1 MKWAC
6 VLFTVKPPDGAQRR
20 SYSRC
25 PAVSEVAVTRR
36 KAQDLPSQRLRHSW
50 QATSSGSA
58 RRSPGQGPQP
68 VARPVFAPH
77 AAVAALGAAVAC
89 FPGAMPVRLA
99 PLLHRTARLCANAH
113 SIPRLQPER
122 ITMSSNSQGVP
133 TLVITGAHPKLYNH
147 DLAPTAPEG
156 RTWGVFSLVA
166 MWMSDVHSVGGYTFA
181 ASLFFLG
188 LTGWQVLI
196 SMLVGILAVYFLIN
210 LIGRPSLRYGI
221 PYPVV
226 ARISFGVMGANLAA
240 VVRGIV
246 GIVWYGV
253 QTYFASKA
261 VQVLIVTLAPASAQL
276 THNNILGLS
285 TLAWFSFLFMWF
297 FQLLIFMSGME
308 RIRRFID
315 FCGPMV
321 YVVMFALAIWM
332 LWQTGFSSL
341 ALQLSPP
348 AASNA
353 ATIGVMANAAMLIV
367 AYFAALLLNFGDFA
381 RFGKDEAAMKMGNF
395 LGLPVN
401 FLVFSIITVI
411 VTSGTLKVF
420 GQAIMDPV
428 LIVEKIGN
436 PIVIII
442 GSVTFIVATMGI
454 NIVANFVSPAYDIA
468 NLYPEKINFRLGG
481 LITSILSVLVC
492 PWLFVSSPQA
502 ITLFVSIFGA
512 VLGPLFGTIMA
523 DYYLVK
529 RQAVKVDD
537 LYSMSPAGSYFY
549 HGGWNRNAVIALAAS
564 GFLSIGLALL
574 GAYDYIINVGDW
586 GWLIGAGAAGLVYRA
601 LSSRSVRAA

>member
-1 MKWAC
+1 M
-6 VLFTVKPPDGAQRR
+6 
-20 SYSRC
+20 
-25 PAVSEVAVTRR
+25 
-36 KAQDLPSQRLRHSW
+36 
-50 QATSSGSA
+50 SSGASA
-58 RRSPGQGPQP
+58 SPVQI
-68 VARPVFAPH
+68 
-77 AAVAALGAAVAC
+77 
-89 FPGAMPVRLA
+89 PGAD
-99 PLLHRTARLCANAH
+99 
-113 SIPRLQPER
+113 S
-122 ITMSSNSQGVP
+122 
-133 TLVITGAHPKLYNH
+133 KLYNH
-147 DLAPTAPEG
+147 DLAPTAPQG
-156 RTWGVFSLVA
+156 RTWGVFSLFA

-196 SMLVGILAVYFLIN
+196 SMIIGIMAVYFLMN
-210 LIGRPSLRYGI
+210 LIGRPSQRYGI

-240 VVRGIV
+240 VVRGVV

-261 VQVLIVTLAPASAQL
+261 VQVLVVTLLPSAAEL
-276 THNNILGLS
+276 THGGFMGLS
-285 TLAWFSFLFMWF
+285 PLGWFSFLFMWF
-297 FQLLIFMSGME
+297 FQLVIFLSGME
-308 RIRRFID
+308 TIRKFID
-315 FCGPMV
+315 FCGPVV

-332 LWQTGFSSL
+332 LSQTGVSSL
-341 ALQLSPP
+341 SLQLSTVP
-348 AASNA
+348 ASGI
-353 ATIGVMANAAMLIV
+353 ATAGLMANAAMLIV
-367 AYFAALLLNFGDFA
+367 AYFGALLLNFGDFA
-381 RFGKDEAAMKMGNF
+381 RFAKSEQAMKTGNF

-411 VTSGTLKVF
+411 VTAGTLQVF
-420 GQAIMDPV
+420 GAAIMDPV

-436 PIVIII
+436 PVVVAI
-442 GSVTFIVATMGI
+442 GSITFIVATMGI

-537 LYSMSPAGSYFY
+537 LYSMAPTGSYFY
-549 HGGWNRNAVIALAAS
+549 DRGWNRNAVIALAAS

-574 GAYDYIINVGDW
+574 GAYGSVVNVGDW
-586 GWLIGAGAAGLVYRA
+586 GWLIGAGAAALVYRA
-601 LSSRSVRAA
+601 LYGYSASATELRLARAK